1 MKFKQVAKT
10 FSQIEDT
17 SSRLEITELLAD
29 LLKKVTPQEASIISN
44 LSLGQLNPPYIGTQF
59 NIASKTMIKILAKL
73 LNKDE
78 KEIKTQAQKLGDLG
92 LVAAQGD
99 WQAAEDLTLKQV
111 NDRLHEIE
119 KVSGVGSTEEKINQL
134 ENLLSG
140 LTPESA
146 KFVVRIV
153 LGKLRLGF
161 SDMTLVDAFS
171 WMEVGNKSLRAI
183 IEDAYNVCADIG
195 LIAQTIKEEKGIN
208 ALKKMKVQIGIPIRL
223 AAAERLPT
231 AKDIF
236 DKIGKCV
243 AQQKLDGFRLQIHL
257 DKTGKK
263 PKIKFYSRNLQDM
276 SYMFPDLV
284 KELEKLHVKTLIC
297 EGEAIVYDQNA
308 GQFSP
313 FQETVKRKRKHDIEK
328 VAQELPLQ
336 LFVFDLLY
344 LNGEQLLDKTHAVR
358 RQTMEQL
365 LKGFKSEN
373 IKIVDEEEILS
384 ADQLEQY
391 FLDAIDHGLEG
402 LVVKRTQAEYKPG
415 KRNFNWIKL
424 KRSEGGRLED
434 TLDTVILGYY
444 LGTGKR
450 TAFGIGALLVGVYN
464 KKEDVFQTIAKIG
477 TGLTDQKWKDVK
489 KECDKYKVKE
499 QPKNIICAKE
509 LYPDVWLSPELV
521 CQAWADEISLSPR
534 HSAGQTDKVIGF
546 SLRFPRFMKLRE
558 DKGPYEA
565 TTVTEISR
573 LYEDQFITKNR

>member
-10 FSQIEDT
+10 FSLIEGT
-17 SSRLEITELLAD
+17 SARLEITELLAD

-73 LNKDE
+73 LKKDE

-92 LVAAQGD
+92 LVAGQGD
-99 WQAAEDLTLKQV
+99 WQVSEDLTVHQV
-111 NDRLHEIE
+111 YDRLHEIE
-119 KVSGVGSTEEKINQL
+119 KVSGIGSTEEKINQL
-134 ENLLSG
+134 EKLLSD
-140 LTPESA
+140 LTPEGA

-171 WMEVGNKSLRAI
+171 WMEVGNKSLRSI

-263 PKIKFYSRNLQDM
+263 PKLKFYSRNLQDM
-276 SYMFPDLV
+276 SFMFPDLA
-284 KELEKLHVKTLIC
+284 KELEKLNVKTLIC
-297 EGEAIVYDQNA
+297 EGEAIVFDQNA
-308 GQFSP
+308 GQFLP

-336 LFVFDLLY
+336 LFLFDLLY

-358 RQTMEQL
+358 RHTMEQL

-373 IKIVDEEEILS
+373 IKIVDEEEILA

-391 FLDAIDHGLEG
+391 FLDAIDQGLEG

-444 LGTGKR
+444 LGTGRR
-450 TAFGIGALLVGVYN
+450 TALGIGALLVGVYN
-464 KKEDVFQTIAKIG
+464 KKEDVFQTIAKVG
-477 TGLTDQKWKDVK
+477 TGLTDQEWKDVK
-489 KECDKYKVKE
+489 KESDKYKVKE
-499 QPKNIICAKE
+499 QPKNVICAKE
-509 LYPDVWLSPELV
+509 LFPDVWLSPELV
-521 CQAWADEISLSPR
+521 CQVWADELSLSPR
-534 HSAGQTDKVIGF
+534 HSAGKTEKVIGF

-565 TTVTEISR
+565 TTVSEISR
-573 LYEDQFITKNR
+573 LYEDQFITKK

>member
-10 FSQIEDT
+10 FSLIEGT
-17 SSRLEITELLAD
+17 SARLEITELLAD

-73 LNKDE
+73 LKKDE

-92 LVAAQGD
+92 LVAGQGD
-99 WQAAEDLTLKQV
+99 WQASEDLTVKQV
-111 NDRLHEIE
+111 YDRLHEIE

-134 ENLLSG
+134 EKLLSD
-140 LTPESA
+140 LTPEGA

-171 WMEVGNKSLRAI
+171 WMEVGNKSLRSI

-243 AQQKLDGFRLQIHL
+243 AQHKLDGFRLQIHL
-257 DKTGKK
+257 DKTGEK
-263 PKIKFYSRNLQDM
+263 PKLKFYSRNLQDM
-276 SYMFPDLV
+276 SFMFPDLA
-284 KELEKLHVKTLIC
+284 KELEKLNVKTLIC
-297 EGEAIVYDQNA
+297 EGEAIVFDQNA
-308 GQFSP
+308 GQFLP

-336 LFVFDLLY
+336 LFLFDLLY

-358 RQTMEQL
+358 RHTMEQL

-391 FLDAIDHGLEG
+391 FLDAIDRGLEG

-444 LGTGKR
+444 LGTGRR
-450 TAFGIGALLVGVYN
+450 TALGIGALLVGVYN
-464 KKEDVFQTIAKIG
+464 KKEDVFQTIAKVG
-477 TGLTDQKWKDVK
+477 TGLTDQEWKDVK
-489 KECDKYKVKE
+489 KESDKYKVKE
-499 QPKNIICAKE
+499 QPKNVICAKE
-509 LYPDVWLSPELV
+509 LFPDVWLSPELV
-521 CQAWADEISLSPR
+521 CQVWADELSLSPR
-534 HSAGQTDKVIGF
+534 HSAGKTEKVIGF

-565 TTVTEISR
+565 TTVSEISR
-573 LYEDQFITKNR
+573 LYEDQFITKK